1 MCSHA
6 KRVNWEIYINF
17 LKSKRKVEKC
27 SDENGA
33 SSRWNERW
41 GIVNWNIFI
50 LTYIYEIR
58 LNQYLSEDVN

>member
-1 MCSHA
+1 M
-6 KRVNWEIYINF
+6 
-17 LKSKRKVEKC
+17 EKC